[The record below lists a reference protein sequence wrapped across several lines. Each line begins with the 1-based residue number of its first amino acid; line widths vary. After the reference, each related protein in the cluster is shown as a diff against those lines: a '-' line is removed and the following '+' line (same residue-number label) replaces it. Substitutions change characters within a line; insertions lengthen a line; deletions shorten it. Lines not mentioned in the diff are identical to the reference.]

1 MHAATAEHGF
11 TLTRMGRG
19 SRNKGCA
26 VAAAVFL
33 AASTAVMGAAGA
45 QDGGAQIIT
54 GTARTVD
61 LRTASEVPSVPPPP
75 GLVTNRP
82 TIPMAD
88 YLAAKRAAA
97 MKARQPKP
105 APRP

>member
-1 MHAATAEHGF
+1 MAF
-11 TLTRMGRG
+11 TLTPMGRD
-19 SRNKGCA
+19 SRNQGCA
-26 VAAAVFL
+26 VASAVFL
-33 AASTAVMGAAGA
+33 MALTAAAGA
-45 QDGGAQIIT
+45 ASAQGGGGQIT
-54 GTARTVD
+54 TDAARSVD
-61 LRTASEVPSVPPPP
+61 LRTAPEIPSVPPPP
-75 GLVTNRP
+75 GLVTNRT

>member
-1 MHAATAEHGF
+1 MDF
-11 TLTRMGRG
+11 TLTRMGGG
-19 SRNKGCA
+19 SRNQGCA
-26 VAAAVFL
+26 VASAAFL
-33 AASTAVMGAAGA
+33 MALTAAAGA
-45 QDGGAQIIT
+45 PGGGAQIT
-54 GTARTVD
+54 TDAARSVD
-61 LRTASEVPSVPPPP
+61 LRTAPEVPSVPAPP